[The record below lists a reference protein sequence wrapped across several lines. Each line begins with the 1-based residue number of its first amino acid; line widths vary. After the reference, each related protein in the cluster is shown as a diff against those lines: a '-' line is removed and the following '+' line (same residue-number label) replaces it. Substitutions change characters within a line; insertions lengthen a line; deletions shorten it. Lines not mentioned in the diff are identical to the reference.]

1 MKWPTPALGQIATI
15 TGGSTPNR
23 SQAEY
28 WNGSIPWLTPTDL
41 PMPGKGIADV
51 SDTAGKI
58 TGEGL
63 AAISAQLLPVGTVL
77 FSSRATIGKLGISR
91 VPLVT
96 NQGFANFIPKKF
108 VDAKYL
114 AYCLLH
120 YTAEITTL
128 AGSTTFKELTKTA
141 LKKYKI
147 PLPALSEQLR
157 IVEIIDQADALR
169 KKRAEADAKAARIL
183 PALFYKMF
191 GDPATNPKGWPIAG
205 FGTVAGKDGLITDGD
220 WILSENMDSKG
231 TVRLLQLADIGIGV
245 FLDKSKKFITESKF
259 IELKCT
265 EVKARDV
272 LISRMADPIGRACIV
287 PELPCRLIT
296 AVDVSIIRPDESVAI
311 PEYLVTLCNTS
322 FFLERCTL
330 SASGTTR
337 GRITRRNLE
346 KILIPIPPIVRQR
359 LFAQLVRDMS
369 SVISKKKQLG
379 EKLECLFNSLLHR
392 AFAGDLTAKWREAH
406 MKELLQEMEQ
416 QAQALK
422 VTNHTKNMKGETL
435 LKSIP
440 DFSVAKQ

>member
-191 GDPATNPKGWPIAG
+191 GDPATNPRNWNIKSLSQVIRGKPQYGANASAVEWLEGMPRYVRITDITQDGRLSQSGVATLDLEDWEPYRLVPGDLLFARSGNTVGKTYLYRQEDGLCAYAG
-205 FGTVAGKDGLITDGD
+205 YLIRFQADPEQVTPWYLFSLTQTGYYKSWVEARKRVAGQPNINGKEYSSLQIPCPPLI
-220 WILSENMDSKG
+220 
-231 TVRLLQLADIGIGV
+231 A
-245 FLDKSKKFITESKF
+245 
-259 IELKCT
+259 
-265 EVKARDV
+265 
-272 LISRMADPIGRACIV
+272 
-287 PELPCRLIT
+287 T
-296 AVDVSIIRPDESVAI
+296 AAVHH
-311 PEYLVTLCNTS
+311 Y
-322 FFLERCTL
+322 
-330 SASGTTR
+330 G
-337 GRITRRNLE
+337 
-346 KILIPIPPIVRQR
+346 
-359 LFAQLVRDMS
+359 
-369 SVISKKKQLG
+369 
-379 EKLECLFNSLLHR
+379 
-392 AFAGDLTAKWREAH
+392 
-406 MKELLQEMEQ
+406 
-416 QAQALK
+416 
-422 VTNHTKNMKGETL
+422 
-435 LKSIP
+435 
-440 DFSVAKQ
+440 